1 MAHKSNSPSVL
12 DEFVTVASV
21 LSDPSRH
28 NFLENGNKFE
38 QSRLPRAH
46 FQITLLK
53 MISRVAAAKR
63 PPQFSQ
69 GVLTILRFSTS
80 HRRASFDSVV
90 YRSHKCLA
98 STPDDAFRHTFS
110 LSIPFV
116 IRERDLLNLSSLQ
129 TVPVETIS
137 KLRMVRI
144 RSKRNKL
151 LRERTPAA
159 ANAILSTTVRKRQ
172 VHSTPYMWS
181 VILLVLLVPTTTMWL
196 MNLILKDEQMVAENG
211 PSIPQRFDT
220 VEDQQPVQLDT
231 NASTTM
237 VIHDGVID
245 CATIESSSE
254 LSSSGQMIAT
264 STDPSFLM
272 SIHDPAVDRY
282 ISASIAKEG
291 CFECGALQLSM
302 AALQEHPNSIL
313 IDLGSNIGMYAL
325 TAAAKGHSV
334 FAFEPV
340 PQNYQRICQT
350 LMANPKVF
358 GSPTEIKQNNHS
370 ITLFRRAATAT
381 DTVVEIKTQSAK
393 RNLGAFVVQESDQRG
408 KTTMDDHPLI
418 EGQYALG
425 IPLDRLMDYIPSH
438 SSRPIVL
445 KIDVEGFECT
455 ALAGGLQFLRQHV
468 IHYVSIEWSWQRLKL
483 CGDEIRDHIFDV
495 LAQNSLSPYQWSEP
509 QGAFMKLDPQTWET
523 TWLRH
528 GSRSPRMDLYDIFW
542 SKKNPQEYNVPF
554 YRDKIQAIKDNN
566 KGFHLRGNTTTR
578 TAVFKVGA

>member
-1 MAHKSNSPSVL
+1 MA
-12 DEFVTVASV
+12 
-21 LSDPSRH
+21 
-28 NFLENGNKFE
+28 
-38 QSRLPRAH
+38 
-46 FQITLLK
+46 
-53 MISRVAAAKR
+53 
-63 PPQFSQ
+63 
-69 GVLTILRFSTS
+69 
-80 HRRASFDSVV
+80 
-90 YRSHKCLA
+90 
-98 STPDDAFRHTFS
+98 
-110 LSIPFV
+110 
-116 IRERDLLNLSSLQ
+116 
-129 TVPVETIS
+129 
-137 KLRMVRI
+137 RI
-144 RSKRNKL
+144 RMKRNKV

-159 ANAILSTTVRKRQ
+159 TNAIHSTTVRKRQ
-172 VHSTPYMWS
+172 VHSTPYKLS
-181 VILLVLLVPTTTMWL
+181 VILLVLLVLTTTMWL
-196 MNLILKDEQMVAENG
+196 MNLILQSKQMGVENG
-211 PSIPQRFDT
+211 PFIRQRFDT

-237 VIHDGVID
+237 VIDDGVID
-245 CATIESSSE
+245 CATIESSPE

-302 AALQEHPNSIL
+302 AALQEHSNSIL

-358 GSPTEIKQNNHS
+358 GSPTEIKQNNNS
-370 ITLFRRAATAT
+370 ITLFRRAVTAT

-393 RNLGAFVVQESDQRG
+393 RNLGAFAVQEWDQRG
-408 KTTMDDHPLI
+408 KTTIDDHQLKQ
-418 EGQYALG
+418 GHDYALG
-425 IPLDRLMDYIPSH
+425 IPLDRLLDYIPSH

-445 KIDVEGFECT
+445 KVDVEGFECT
-455 ALAGGLQFLRQHV
+455 ALAGGLQFLRQHA

-483 CGDEIRDHIFDV
+483 CGYEIRDHIFDV

-509 QGAFMKLDPQTWET
+509 LGAFVKLDPQTWET
-523 TWLRH
+523 TWIRH

-566 KGFHLRGNTTTR
+566 KGLHLRGNTTTR